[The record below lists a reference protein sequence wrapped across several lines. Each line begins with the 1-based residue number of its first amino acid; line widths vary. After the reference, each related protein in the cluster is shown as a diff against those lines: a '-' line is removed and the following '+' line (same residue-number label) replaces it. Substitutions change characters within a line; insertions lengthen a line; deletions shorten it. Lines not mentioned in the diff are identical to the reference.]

1 MVKKMDTRLRDSGE
15 IGFCKR
21 LKERGVDGVLLL
33 QGIKLRDGEIAKEVA
48 GGTIFVVDFVFCGVT
63 KSYFYNQKKQEK

>member
-1 MVKKMDTRLRDSGE
+1 VERSRKRDSGE

-21 LKERGVDGVLLL
+21 LKYNEIDRVLLL
-33 QGIKLRDGEIAKEVA
+33 QWLKQRDGEIAKEVA
-48 GGTIFVVDFVFCGVT
+48 GLLIFVVDFVFCGVT